1 MEAHQAEL
9 ASLQSIMQDLRQ
21 QIEWLQSELHS
32 SKEREEQHLIDIEK
46 AHGSISDLRQA
57 AQQAAE
63 CQSAQCQAALQMASS
78 CR

>member
-1 MEAHQAEL
+1 MAAHQAEL
-9 ASLQSIMQDLRQ
+9 VTLQSISQDLRQ
-21 QIEWLQSELHS
+21 QNEWLQSQLQS

-46 AHGSISDLRQA
+46 AHGSISHLRQA